1 MNYAFTFLKYLFI
14 GFSIVCVVA
23 KSNEDVP
30 DPDSIVSAV
39 TLDEELAKAEMDN
52 MDIKTL
58 GKILSFKMD
67 DVVNISDIKKPKEEP
82 LSPALGELCHTKQHL
97 TLNLCKSTSIS
108 PSSISTEKFNLDN

>member
-1 MNYAFTFLKYLFI
+1 MHLLLKYLI
-14 GFSIVCVVA
+14 TGFSNVCVVA

-30 DPDSIVSAV
+30 EPVSIVSAV

-67 DVVNISDIKKPKEEP
+67 DVSIDDIKRPKEP

-97 TLNLCKSTSIS
+97 TLNLCKSTSIP
-108 PSSISTEKFNLDN
+108 PSNISTEKFNLDN

>member
-1 MNYAFTFLKYLFI
+1 MYLILGFL
-14 GFSIVCVVA
+14 IVCVVA

-30 DPDSIVSAV
+30 EPVSIVSAV

-67 DVVNISDIKKPKEEP
+67 DVVNISDIKSPKEP
-82 LSPALGELCHTKQHL
+82 LSPTLGELCHTKQHL

-108 PSSISTEKFNLDN
+108 PSSTEKFNT